1 MGFREL
7 CGNMVALCYEP
18 PPRKES
24 RASQSKKTDQG
35 GIKDNNS
42 DIQKGM
48 EYRELCG
55 NTVALC
61 YEDPQQGTAD
71 PPKAKMTAHGGDKNF
86 HS

>member
-7 CGNMVALCYEP
+7 CGNMVALCYEHTQEGSP
-18 PPRKES
+18 EP
-24 RASQSKKTDQG
+24 SKAKKLTMG

-42 DIQKGM
+42 HICRGM

-61 YEDPQQGTAD
+61 YEHPRKELQSL
-71 PPKAKMTAHGGDKNF
+71 PKQKN
-86 HS
+86 

>member
-7 CGNMVALCYEP
+7 CGNMVALCYEIP
-18 PPRKES
+18 PGRNPEPPK
-24 RASQSKKTDQG
+24 AKKLTRG

-42 DIQKGM
+42 DICRGM

-61 YEDPQQGTAD
+61 YEHPRKKLQSL
-71 PPKAKMTAHGGDKNF
+71 PKQK
-86 HS
+86 

>member
-7 CGNMVALCYEP
+7 CGNMVALCYEHP
-18 PPRKES
+18 PGRKS
-24 RASQSKKTDQG
+24 RAFQSKKTDQG

-42 DIQKGM
+42 HICRGM

-61 YEDPQQGTAD
+61 YEHPRKELQSLSKQ
-71 PPKAKMTAHGGDKNF
+71 K
-86 HS
+86 